1 VIAENHHVNELGTK
15 TMDFTNERIL
25 VTGATKGIGRATALL
40 LASRGARIVA
50 LGRDEHELESLA
62 QEIGCESHAVDLA
75 DAEATRTAARE
86 LQPIDRLVNNAG
98 TVTLQPFLETT
109 VEAFQQQMAVNVQAA
124 LIFGQECAKSMIAR
138 GKKGTIV
145 NVSSVSSFLGFT
157 NHASY
162 CATKGALDSL
172 TMVMANELGRHGIRV
187 NAVNPTV
194 VLTPMAVKAWSDPAK
209 SEPLLKRIP
218 LGRFI
223 EPEEIAENIA
233 FLLSDRSAMV
243 NGVMLPID
251 GGMMIN

>member
-1 VIAENHHVNELGTK
+1 MNFEGKKVI
-15 TMDFTNERIL
+15 
-25 VTGATKGIGRATALL
+25 VTGAGKGIGRVVAEMLVKRGAKVTALTRS
-40 LASRGARIVA
+40 ADDVV
-50 LGRDEHELESLA
+50 SLR
-62 QEIGCESHAVDLA
+62 EDLGCEAIQVDLA
-75 DAEATRTAARE
+75 DAKTTREAARAA
-86 LQPIDRLVNNAG
+86 LPADFLINCAG
-98 TVTLQPFLETT
+98 TTELQPFLETT

-124 LIFGQECAKSMIAR
+124 MIFAQETAKSMIAR

-172 TMVMANELGRHGIRV
+172 TMVMANELGRQGIRV

-223 EPEEIAENIA
+223 EPEEIAESIA
-233 FLLSDRSAMV
+233 YLLSDRSAMI